1 MPSFFITATDTDAGK
16 TYISSMLL
24 HVASLHNQKTL
35 GFKPVASGMEVLAG
49 KNTNQDVELLKAAST
64 ISIPHSAVNPYLF
77 EQAIAPHI
85 AAVIEHQHIDLNVIK
100 KQVDSYQHQAD
111 FVLVEGVGGWEV
123 PLNDTQGI
131 PDLAKILAY
140 PVIVVV
146 KIKTGCINHAILTI
160 NAIRQQGLEIAGW
173 VANQVKDND
182 VARANISSIEDR
194 TGLSCLAKIAE
205 SEPLS
210 FLQQLDF
217 LKNKGE
223 PAKEI
228 MQLYKRLLELN

>member
-16 TYISSMLL
+16 TFISSMLL
-24 HVASLHNQKTL
+24 HAASLNNQKTL
-35 GFKPVASGMEVLAG
+35 GFKPVASGMELLAG
-49 KNTNQDVELLKAAST
+49 KKINQDVELLIAASNV
-64 ISIPHSAVNPYLF
+64 SIAHSAINPYMF

-85 AAVIEHQHIDLNVIK
+85 AASQEHQAIDLNVIK
-100 KQVDSYQHQAD
+100 KQIDSYRHQAD
-111 FVLVEGVGGWEV
+111 FLLVEGVGGWEV
-123 PLNDTQGI
+123 PLNNSQGI

-173 VANQVKDND
+173 VANQVKDD
-182 VARANISSIEDR
+182 EVARANISTIESK
-194 TGLSCLAKIAE
+194 TGLLCLATIAE
-205 SEPLS
+205 SEPMS

-217 LKNKGE
+217 FNKNKK
-223 PAKEI
+223 PAREI
-228 MQLYKRLLELN
+228 SQLYNKLIE